1 VTALRRRL
9 AGVLALAL
17 ALLLALPAASLAVT
31 DEELQNLDTTSAG
44 PDPAPQLATG
54 NAAGS
59 GLRVLL
65 GLLAVVAVI
74 FVVWWIL
81 KRTNRGRVPG
91 TSRGATGGI
100 VSVLSTTSVGPNR
113 NLHLVR
119 VGDDVLLLGST
130 EHGIA
135 ALHTLDHEAAREH
148 GLLGEDDDVVEIAE
162 VRPLS
167 ELTGPTAGTPQPPA
181 ARPPAAKPPRAKA
194 PKAAAPPPAG
204 QGGVLD
210 ELRKRT
216 AR

>member
-1 VTALRRRL
+1 MTALRRRL
-9 AGVLALAL
+9 AGALAL
-17 ALLLALPAASLAVT
+17 ALGVLLALPVAALAVT
-31 DEELQNLDTTSAG
+31 DEEIQNLDTTSTG

-54 NAAGS
+54 GAAGS

-81 KRTNRGRVPG
+81 KRTNRGRAPG
-91 TSRGATGGI
+91 TSRGSTSGV
-100 VSVLSTTSVGPNR
+100 VSVLSTTSVGANR

-135 ALHTLDHEAAREH
+135 ALHTLDHESAREH
-148 GLLGEDDDVVEIAE
+148 GLLGDEEGVVEIAE
-162 VRPLS
+162 VRPIS
-167 ELTGPTAGTPQPPA
+167 ELTGPAAADAPQPPA
-181 ARPPAAKPPRAKA
+181 AKPAGPRTSRAQGPKAGPPAPPS
-194 PKAAAPPPAG
+194 
-204 QGGVLD
+204 GVLD